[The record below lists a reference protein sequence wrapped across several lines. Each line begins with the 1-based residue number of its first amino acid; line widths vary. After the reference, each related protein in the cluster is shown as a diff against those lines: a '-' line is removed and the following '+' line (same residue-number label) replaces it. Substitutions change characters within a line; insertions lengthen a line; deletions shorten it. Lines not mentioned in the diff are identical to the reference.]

1 MKKLVILSA
10 ACGVGKSAVTDALHG
25 SDLLQGFVCMGSDEM
40 GLNWWD
46 YAGTDHE
53 FGYIQD
59 GMDEALR
66 RAGERNLLF
75 TTCMSPV
82 DFYAKMRLPENIG
95 ATYLIGMTCS
105 ADEVRARLL
114 ARPAERM
121 CGSEAFIQSQIEYN
135 GWFLQNA
142 GKFALHIDNTGE
154 TVEQTAA
161 RIAAFVNGLKE
172 EENA

>member
-1 MKKLVILSA
+1 MKKLVIRSA

-121 CGSEAFIQSQIEYN
+121 CGSEEFIQIQIEYN

>member
-1 MKKLVILSA
+1 MKTLVILSA
-10 ACGVGKSAVTDALHG
+10 ACGVGKSAVTDALRQ
-25 SDLLQGFVCMGSDEM
+25 SNLLQGFVCMGSDEM

-82 DFYAKMRLPENIG
+82 DFYAKPWSGNCRSGGRASRRSRP
-95 ATYLIGMTCS
+95 
-105 ADEVRARLL
+105 RARRSAVP
-114 ARPAERM
+114 ARSRAR
-121 CGSEAFIQSQIEYN
+121 
-135 GWFLQNA
+135 
-142 GKFALHIDNTGE
+142 TGRS
-154 TVEQTAA
+154 AKSRA
-161 RIAAFVNGLKE
+161 KGA
-172 EENA
+172 